1 VSAHT
6 PYDAITVVGERRDLE
21 LMREAV
27 QADAEGQRALLE
39 GRRTEARAAFSAAA
53 ELYRESWRNAPAG
66 AYGRL
71 VGMLKSSIL
80 AGRGE
85 PAARFALEEL
95 GQAPADSRT
104 AAYAQ
109 AIAASVVADGAIV
122 TDAAGRMRGGSKALD
137 RTADALTA
145 LAAGDQARYSDAL
158 GEIVADFEQ
167 RTEHLTGVPIADTA
181 VMLERLAVPQ
191 GLETTISSPLLPR

>member
-1 VSAHT
+1 
-6 PYDAITVVGERRDLE
+6 VVGGRRDLE

-27 QADAEGQRALLE
+27 EADAQGQHALLE
-39 GRRTEARAAFSAAA
+39 ARATDACVAFSAAA
-53 ELYRESWRNAPAG
+53 ALYRESWQNAPSG

-80 AGRGE
+80 AGQGD

-95 GQAPADSRT
+95 AQAPADSRT

-109 AIAASVVADGAIV
+109 AIAASLVGDDATVA
-122 TDAAGRMRGGSKALD
+122 DAAGRMRGGSEALD
-137 RTADALTA
+137 RTADALAA
-145 LAAGDQARYSDAL
+145 LAAGDQARYSRAL
-158 GEIVADFEQ
+158 GEIVADFEH

-181 VMLERLAVPQ
+181 VMLERLAAPR
-191 GLETTISSPLLPR
+191 GLETGISSPLLPR